1 MFPVRGKQK
10 GCIPISGLRNGPLGI
25 SKQASETATKPID
38 VQLLWMSLG
47 DGWGC
52 LFVADGTD
60 MTEGSWNKSL
70 IYNTSISAIG
80 TYIRKCWPQPI
91 CILFCLLVSL
101 PKLLYPSPDY
111 LLISLISS
119 YFWPVSLQQC
129 WMGNHLPISL
139 FQISSSR
146 ILRCGFTLSSELGD
160 WKKGRGSLVYTFNFT
175 KECDEKGQGL

>member
-1 MFPVRGKQK
+1 MFPVRGEQK

-101 PKLLYPSPDY
+101 PKLFISLSPLSLHTSGQFLFNNAEWEIICPSPFFRY
-111 LLISLISS
+111 LLPESS
-119 YFWPVSLQQC
+119 DVAS
-129 WMGNHLPISL
+129 HLV
-139 FQISSSR
+139 
-146 ILRCGFTLSSELGD
+146 LS
-160 WKKGRGSLVYTFNFT
+160 
-175 KECDEKGQGL
+175 